1 MCSTCTGYIR
11 LNTGC
16 DVRDDE
22 KCTNRFDNNIELH
35 QNWVDYDRKNT
46 HCAVDQNT
54 LIVWTDLQAEYP
66 EIDLM
71 YVIAFQTLSHLPE
84 SKNKSSKMNSTVGIH
99 TKKKQTL

>member
-1 MCSTCTGYIR
+1 M
-11 LNTGC
+11 
-16 DVRDDE
+16 RDDE

-71 YVIAFQTLSHLPE
+71 YVVVFQTLSHLPE
-84 SKNKSSKMNSTVGIH
+84 KSKQQRNKTQTKNGRKMRN
-99 TKKKQTL
+99 